1 MYDDLLLLQPLP
13 PKLVEFWGA
22 VVAAGGD
29 QPVHTMTDRELTQ
42 ERGSGVKL
50 PSWKSTPTVK
60 VWGLEAPMNGCLAQK
75 VRKMDEM
82 SSDDWSLLLVLEVAA
97 STK

>member
-1 MYDDLLLLQPLP
+1 MYDDLLPLLQPLP

-22 VVAAGGD
+22 VVAVGGD

-42 ERGSGVKL
+42 ERGSESEVAQL
-50 PSWKSTPTVK
+50 EVDSDSK

-75 VRKMDEM
+75 VRKM
-82 SSDDWSLLLVLEVAA
+82 V
-97 STK
+97 K